1 MRGRSRLL
9 DRRVEHETLGWEL
22 IFLLVAIVFLA
33 ALCSLFWVMLP

>member
-1 MRGRSRLL
+1 MYIERRSR
-9 DRRVEHETLGWEL
+9 EPMGWEL